1 MKKFVFPFPPSV
13 NNYWRHVVIG
23 RSVRVLIS
31 REGREFRD
39 KAVAAVGRVDEQMTG
54 KVEVIMRLCPPNRIR
69 RDVDNYS
76 KAVLDALTHA
86 GVWVDDNQVKR
97 ITVEFG
103 PVVPGGRADVV
114 VRDYVPLDWK
124 NI

>member
-23 RSVRVLIS
+23 RSVRVLIN

-39 KAVAAVGRVDEQMTG
+39 KAVAAVGRVDERLTG
-54 KVEVIMRLCPPNRIR
+54 KVEVIMRLCPPDRR
-69 RDVDNYS
+69 CRDVDNYS

-86 GVWVDDNQVKR
+86 GVWVDDNQVDR
-97 ITVEFG
+97 IIVERG

-114 VRDYVPLDWK
+114 VRDYVPLDWE

>member
-39 KAVAAVGRVDEQMTG
+39 KAVAAVGRVDERLTG

-86 GVWVDDNQVKR
+86 GVWVDDNQVDR
-97 ITVEFG
+97 IIVDRG
-103 PVVPGGRADVV
+103 PVVSGGRADVV
-114 VRDYVPLDWK
+114 VRDYVPLEWE

>member
-1 MKKFVFPFPPSV
+1 M
-13 NNYWRHVVIG
+13 G

-39 KAVAAVGRVDEQMTG
+39 KAVAAVGRVDEKMTG

-86 GVWVDDNQVKR
+86 GVWVDDSQVDR
-97 ITVEFG
+97 LVLERG
-103 PVVPGGRADVV
+103 PVVRGGRADVV
-114 VRDYVPLDWK
+114 VREFEQE
-124 NI
+124 